1 MLLYLMRNI
10 FGMQA
15 LAYGAVASSIATAA
29 AAVGL
34 SIPSNVLSALPTV
47 VANVLPKILAKQ
59 NMLPLFALTG
69 ALTVGQFVIDDF
81 FFLKYFYYPD
91 WGCWYRLHGP
101 GKNPAVLY
109 EVLGRFPFFAQM
121 APLFKY
127 STMMLVF
134 GKFECALGYFLKTIT
149 FGRIGHDVL
158 YWGTPKNRILH
169 GATHRAVDNCYL

>member
-1 MLLYLMRNI
+1 
-10 FGMQA
+10 MQA
-15 LAYGAVASSIATAA
+15 LAYGAVASSVATVA

-59 NMLPLFALTG
+59 NMLPLFALTA

-81 FFLKYFYYPD
+81 FFLKYIYYPD

-121 APLFKY
+121 GPFFMPLTIKF
-127 STMMLVF
+127 VF
-134 GKFECALGYFLKTIT
+134 SKWLTTLGYVLPKVT
-149 FGRIGHDVL
+149 FGAIGHDVL

-169 GATHRAVDNCYL
+169 GATHRAVDNVYL